1 MTPVAIVPTD
11 ARYPQRLQERLG
23 KDAPRQ
29 LIAMGNLDL
38 LDLPTTALFC
48 SANAPGHA
56 ILAAHDQ
63 AVRWR
68 DEGRC
73 VIGGF
78 HSPLEKEC
86 LRILLRG
93 RQPVILCP
101 ARGLEGMRLP
111 ADLKKP
117 LTDDRLLV
125 LSPFSASEKRVTKY
139 LAMDRNRFVVALAD
153 EVVFAHIAPG
163 GQLDK
168 LSQIIADGLLPGSRS
183 HRSSGASGA
192 REPPRPNRRAP

>member
-11 ARYPQRLQERLG
+11 ARYPRRLQERLG

-38 LDLPTTALFC
+38 LDIPTTALFC
-48 SANAPGHA
+48 SANAPGHT

-63 AVRWR
+63 AARWR

-78 HSPLEKEC
+78 HSPLEKEY

-93 RQPVILCP
+93 RQPLIVCL
-101 ARGLEGMRLP
+101 ARGLEGMRVP
-111 ADLKKP
+111 ADWKK
-117 LTDDRLLV
+117 LLAAGRLLA
-125 LSPFSASEKRVTKY
+125 LSPFPASERRVTKN
-139 LAMDRNRFVVALAD
+139 LAVQRNRLVAALAD
-153 EVVFAHIAPG
+153 EVVFAHVTPG
-163 GQLDK
+163 GHLDK
-168 LSQIIADGLLPGSRS
+168 LRRDVADWGLPHGTAAAKTS
-183 HRSSGASGA
+183 
-192 REPPRPNRRAP
+192 

>member
-1 MTPVAIVPTD
+1 MTPVAIVYTD

-38 LDLPTTALFC
+38 LGLPTTALFC
-48 SANAPGHA
+48 SARAPGQA

-63 AVRWR
+63 AARWR
-68 DEGRC
+68 DEGHC

-78 HSPLEKEC
+78 HSPVEKEC

-101 ARGLEGMRLP
+101 ARGLEGMRPP
-111 ADLKKP
+111 ADWKKP
-117 LTDDRLLV
+117 FADDRLLV
-125 LSPFSASEKRVTKY
+125 LSPFSASERRATKD
-139 LAMDRNRFVVALAD
+139 LAAERNRFAAALAD

-163 GQLDK
+163 GHLEE
-168 LSQIIADGLLPGSRS
+168 LSQLVAGWGIRHGTLAAKGKP
-183 HRSSGASGA
+183 SS
-192 REPPRPNRRAP
+192 